1 MTGFKP
7 GDNASRATWECRAA
21 TQGGP
26 SIALHRWSAV
36 EDEARPRGD
45 REGAAGQDRREG
57 RDGGRGARPGHGTR
71 GAGAPAHRPAWP
83 EWLFRVDSG
92 ARVPA
97 GPDASKG
104 IEEAHDPRGARLR
117 GDPVAGP
124 RRVRRLQVERQVPA
138 LLRDQDAWAGR
149 ARADP
154 TEKTRGRPLR
164 NQGIPIPF

>member
-57 RDGGRGARPGHGTR
+57 RDGGRGAGRGHQGRAADLEHGPDRSQFEFPPDRMLAKGSKRRTIREALGYEEILSRVRAEFAGCKSSVKCLRYYATKMR
-71 GAGAPAHRPAWP
+71 GRD
-83 EWLFRVDSG
+83 V
-92 ARVPA
+92 RVPTR
-97 GPDASKG
+97 
-104 IEEAHDPRGARLR
+104 PRK
-117 GDPVAGP
+117 PVA
-124 RRVRRLQVERQVPA
+124 VR
-138 LLRDQDAWAGR
+138 
-149 ARADP
+149 
-154 TEKTRGRPLR
+154 
-164 NQGIPIPF
+164 

>member
-1 MTGFKP
+1 MTGAIP
-7 GDNASRATWECRAA
+7 
-21 TQGGP
+21 
-26 SIALHRWSAV
+26 ALARRESGSDGHRWQE

-45 REGAAGQDRREG
+45 REGAAGQDGREG
-57 RDGGRGARPGHGTR
+57 RDGGRGAGRGHQGRAADLEAWARPL
-71 GAGAPAHRPAWP
+71 A
-83 EWLFRVDSG
+83 V
-92 ARVPA
+92 RVPA

-164 NQGIPIPF
+164 NQGRPIPF